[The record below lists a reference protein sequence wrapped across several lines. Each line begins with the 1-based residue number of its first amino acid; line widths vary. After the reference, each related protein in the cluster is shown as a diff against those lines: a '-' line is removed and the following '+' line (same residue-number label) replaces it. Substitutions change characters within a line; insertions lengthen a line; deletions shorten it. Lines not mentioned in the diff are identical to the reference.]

1 LSRSTGRVV
10 YVFEFTA
17 AEPADF
23 TEQLMNSIESF
34 FTKLI
39 VKALHKSSPGMT
51 AEDDAKVTKAVSDFV
66 TTSMDLAAVYFALR
80 AAKSTK

>member
-1 LSRSTGRVV
+1 VSRSTGRLV

-17 AEPADF
+17 TTPADL
-23 TEQLMNSIESF
+23 TEHLMNSIESF

-39 VKALHKSSPGMT
+39 VQALHKSSPGLT

-66 TTSMDLAAVYFALR
+66 TTAMDLAAVYFALR
-80 AAKSTK
+80 AAKK